1 MFLDKVLC
9 EKNILQLSILLI
21 NSNKKIGGGG

>member
-21 NSNKKIGGGG
+21 NSKKKIGGGG